1 MQGWPEVVDRVR
13 RAERILLSAVVAG
26 ELIFGF
32 RNGTR
37 YESNI
42 RGLRAF
48 LDNPYVEFLAVTF
61 TTSDRFGRIS
71 AELRRKGR
79 PIPTNDIWIAAHA
92 MEAGA
97 ELISSDSHFEVID
110 GLVWTRL

>member
-42 RGLRAF
+42 R
-48 LDNPYVEFLAVTF
+48 
-61 TTSDRFGRIS
+61 
-71 AELRRKGR
+71 
-79 PIPTNDIWIAAHA
+79 
-92 MEAGA
+92 
-97 ELISSDSHFEVID
+97 
-110 GLVWTRL
+110 